1 MFAHSY
7 TGEHCSPLHTS
18 YPNIRKNHM
27 GDKMDQD
34 SNFVNLTIPDS
45 LIRSIKHSERRNA
58 LHAPA
63 KRRRLKPQYRR
74 RFIFRLAV
82 IVLFPLISVGLTVW
96 AVTNKNAI
104 EVYAADELI
113 GLVRMDKQMTSEI
126 LVQQAKTKLEEDN
139 QTQVIIT
146 PNISLKPVR
155 AANNSLTEN
164 DVLLNKLCGSL
175 QFQVQASAFILDGK
189 PLAILKDKAEALT
202 VQDNI
207 FLKYISRNSDIESC
221 SFVENVSIEDIF
233 VEKSAI
239 ITMGKAFDVLTAES
253 VYPYVYT
260 VESDDV
266 LGLIAQKNKMTLPDL
281 IAANPGILANT
292 TLRVGQE
299 LNVKKLAP
307 LLSVKTI
314 ETVVSDE
321 IEQAPIQHQINP
333 RAKTTRT
340 IQTGR
345 DGKKRVTK
353 RVTRING
360 VFMEEE
366 IVNIVIFEEPIPQI
380 DEIPQ

>member
-1 MFAHSY
+1 
-7 TGEHCSPLHTS
+7 
-18 YPNIRKNHM
+18 
-27 GDKMDQD
+27 MDQD
-34 SNFVNLTIPDS
+34 SNFINLTIPDS

-82 IVLFPLISVGLTVW
+82 IVLFPLISVGLTIW

-321 IEQAPIQHQINP
+321 IAQAPIQHQINP

-366 IVNIVIFEEPIPQI
+366 IVNIVILEEPIPQI